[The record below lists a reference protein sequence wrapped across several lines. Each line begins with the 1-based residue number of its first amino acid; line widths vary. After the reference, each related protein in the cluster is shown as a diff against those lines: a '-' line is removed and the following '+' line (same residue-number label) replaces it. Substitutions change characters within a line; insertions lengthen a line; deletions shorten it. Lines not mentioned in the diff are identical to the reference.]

1 MSIFRQLAER
11 PWLTPQYLSGD
22 VEPVET
28 ISPPKAKI
36 GLWVFLAVVTM
47 LFFLLIVAYAGR
59 MAFEDWRPGP
69 ELRLLWLNTV
79 VLLACSIAMQWAA
92 VSARRGHGA
101 DAWSGFVAGGLLG
114 VAFLLG
120 QLIAWLQLSGMGAF
134 GVAIPSVAFFYLIT
148 GLHALHIAGGLVAM
162 SLTGA
167 KWARGTNLAT
177 IRPTLELTTVY
188 WHYLFGVWVVLFGLL
203 FSGNNLG
210 AALAFCGIK

>member
-11 PWLTPQYLSGD
+11 PWLTPQYLSGE

-114 VAFLLG
+114 VAFLSLIIVVCLAAISVLG
-120 QLIAWLQLSGMGAF
+120 QKASGTFDSVGQTIGA
-134 GVAIPSVAFFYLIT
+134 S
-148 GLHALHIAGGLVAM
+148 
-162 SLTGA
+162 
-167 KWARGTNLAT
+167 
-177 IRPTLELTTVY
+177 
-188 WHYLFGVWVVLFGLL
+188 
-203 FSGNNLG
+203 
-210 AALAFCGIK
+210 